1 MRRASTTKAVTDVF
15 RVVRKIG
22 LTLPD
27 VEAATRYDG
36 SPMLKLGGAFL
47 AGLAMHESAEPD
59 TLVVR
64 CDYEEREWLL
74 ADAPETYYLTDY
86 YRKYPLVL
94 VRLSCIS
101 RDALHDLLSVSWRM
115 TAAKV
120 RSGFSKRAAGTPP
133 SPLRCSPAGS
143 RRR

>member
-1 MRRASTTKAVTDVF
+1 MRRAPTTKAVTDVF

-64 CDYEEREWLL
+64 VPLDQREYLL
-74 ADAPETYYLTDY
+74 EDAPDTYYLTDY
-86 YRKYPLVL
+86 YRPYPTVL
-94 VRLSCIS
+94 VRLSHIDAS
-101 RDALHDLLSVSWRM
+101 ALHDLLTMSWRM
-115 TAAKV
+115 TLPKS
-120 RSGFSKRAAGTPP
+120 RLRNKAGY
-133 SPLRCSPAGS
+133 
-143 RRR
+143 